1 MPENGMPGPV
11 CDLSSVRESVC
22 IHTRKIFDSCRD
34 KDCVEDLRF
43 YPTASAMELLSGCQ
57 MVRGGTAELLYVYT
71 DVEPVTFNRGFYSI
85 DMRFFYRVTL
95 QVGTGT
101 PRCAGAEGLCVF
113 DKRCILFGSEG
124 SAKIFSSDTVID
136 ELDIPGRMRTNL
148 PTAVVEAVDP
158 IVLDTRVDDGC
169 KPRCCECGLTEIPAF
184 IARSFGEE
192 LVFDDGGRRRVLCNN
207 REYLAEAGDLIL
219 FNPRDN
225 HACSQVGDEL
235 LNWRC
240 LHVGEETMRRLIRQ
254 ITGAEALPVF
264 APNIVPQSEL
274 VPLLRDLH
282 AMVLEESA
290 DFCKE
295 ELLFA
300 LLEQL
305 LEEFAAPFTPPAPQV
320 GDAAARAIR
329 AVCIFL
335 EEHYAERISLDDLG
349 RLAGLDKYYLLRAFT
364 RVKGITPYRYL
375 ENVRIARAKALLETG
390 VPPVEAAL
398 SAGFA
403 DQSHFT
409 KFFKCFI
416 GLTPK
421 QYQRI
426 FIPAKR

>member
-184 IARSFGEE
+184 IAAASARS
-192 LVFDDGGRRRVLCNN
+192 
-207 REYLAEAGDLIL
+207 
-219 FNPRDN
+219 
-225 HACSQVGDEL
+225 
-235 LNWRC
+235 WC
-240 LHVGEETMRRLIRQ
+240 LT
-254 ITGAEALPVF
+254 T
-264 APNIVPQSEL
+264 
-274 VPLLRDLH
+274 
-282 AMVLEESA
+282 
-290 DFCKE
+290 
-295 ELLFA
+295 
-300 LLEQL
+300 
-305 LEEFAAPFTPPAPQV
+305 
-320 GDAAARAIR
+320 AAA
-329 AVCIFL
+329 
-335 EEHYAERISLDDLG
+335 
-349 RLAGLDKYYLLRAFT
+349 AG
-364 RVKGITPYRYL
+364 
-375 ENVRIARAKALLETG
+375 
-390 VPPVEAAL
+390 
-398 SAGFA
+398 SM
-403 DQSHFT
+403 
-409 KFFKCFI
+409 
-416 GLTPK
+416 
-421 QYQRI
+421 
-426 FIPAKR
+426 

>member
-1 MPENGMPGPV
+1 MPG
-11 CDLSSVRESVC
+11 
-22 IHTRKIFDSCRD
+22 
-34 KDCVEDLRF
+34 
-43 YPTASAMELLSGCQ
+43 G
-57 MVRGGTAELLYVYT
+57 
-71 DVEPVTFNRGFYSI
+71 
-85 DMRFFYRVTL
+85 
-95 QVGTGT
+95 
-101 PRCAGAEGLCVF
+101 
-113 DKRCILFGSEG
+113 
-124 SAKIFSSDTVID
+124 
-136 ELDIPGRMRTNL
+136 
-148 PTAVVEAVDP
+148 
-158 IVLDTRVDDGC
+158 TRVIRFDADLQIEACLFHGLLQNFPNHFHEHYVIGC
-169 KPRCCECGLTEIPAF
+169 I
-184 IARSFGEE
+184 
-192 LVFDDGGRRRVLCNN
+192 DGGRRRVLCNN

-254 ITGAEALPVF
+254 I
-264 APNIVPQSEL
+264 
-274 VPLLRDLH
+274 
-282 AMVLEESA
+282 MVLEESV

-305 LEEFAAPFTPPAPQV
+305 LEEFAAPFTPPAPQI

-398 SAGFA
+398 NAGFA

>member
-1 MPENGMPGPV
+1 MPG
-11 CDLSSVRESVC
+11 
-22 IHTRKIFDSCRD
+22 
-34 KDCVEDLRF
+34 
-43 YPTASAMELLSGCQ
+43 G
-57 MVRGGTAELLYVYT
+57 
-71 DVEPVTFNRGFYSI
+71 
-85 DMRFFYRVTL
+85 
-95 QVGTGT
+95 
-101 PRCAGAEGLCVF
+101 
-113 DKRCILFGSEG
+113 
-124 SAKIFSSDTVID
+124 
-136 ELDIPGRMRTNL
+136 
-148 PTAVVEAVDP
+148 
-158 IVLDTRVDDGC
+158 TRVIRFDADLQIEACLFHGLLQNFPNHFHEHYVIGC
-169 KPRCCECGLTEIPAF
+169 I
-184 IARSFGEE
+184 
-192 LVFDDGGRRRVLCNN
+192 DGGRRRVLCNN

-240 LHVGEETMRRLIRQ
+240 LHVGEETMRRLTRQ
-254 ITGAEALPVF
+254 ITGAGALPVF

-282 AMVLEESA
+282 AMILEESV

-305 LEEFAAPFTPPAPQV
+305 LEEFAAPFTPPAPQT
-320 GDAAARAIR
+320 GDAVARAIR
-329 AVCIFL
+329 VVCAFL

-364 RVKGITPYRYL
+364 SAKGITPYRYL

>member
-192 LVFDDGGRRRVLCNN
+192 LVFDDGGRRRFYVTLVTDINEVKLRTRAGMGNCQG
-207 REYLAEAGDLIL
+207 RTCGPALAAIAAETAGRAIPDMG
-219 FNPRDN
+219 R
-225 HACSQVGDEL
+225 
-235 LNWRC
+235 
-240 LHVGEETMRRLIRQ
+240 LHVRSPLR
-254 ITGAEALPVF
+254 P
-264 APNIVPQSEL
+264 
-274 VPLLRDLH
+274 VPL
-282 AMVLEESA
+282 S
-290 DFCKE
+290 
-295 ELLFA
+295 A
-300 LLEQL
+300 LL
-305 LEEFAAPFTPPAPQV
+305 
-320 GDAAARAIR
+320 
-329 AVCIFL
+329 
-335 EEHYAERISLDDLG
+335 
-349 RLAGLDKYYLLRAFT
+349 RL
-364 RVKGITPYRYL
+364 P
-375 ENVRIARAKALLETG
+375 ET
-390 VPPVEAAL
+390 
-398 SAGFA
+398 
-403 DQSHFT
+403 
-409 KFFKCFI
+409 K
-416 GLTPK
+416 
-421 QYQRI
+421 
-426 FIPAKR
+426 

>member
-1 MPENGMPGPV
+1 MPG
-11 CDLSSVRESVC
+11 
-22 IHTRKIFDSCRD
+22 
-34 KDCVEDLRF
+34 
-43 YPTASAMELLSGCQ
+43 G
-57 MVRGGTAELLYVYT
+57 
-71 DVEPVTFNRGFYSI
+71 
-85 DMRFFYRVTL
+85 
-95 QVGTGT
+95 
-101 PRCAGAEGLCVF
+101 
-113 DKRCILFGSEG
+113 
-124 SAKIFSSDTVID
+124 
-136 ELDIPGRMRTNL
+136 
-148 PTAVVEAVDP
+148 
-158 IVLDTRVDDGC
+158 TRVSRFDADMQIEACLFHGLLQNFPNHFHEHYVIGC
-169 KPRCCECGLTEIPAF
+169 I
-184 IARSFGEE
+184 
-192 LVFDDGGRRRVLCNN
+192 DGGDRRVLCNN

-282 AMVLEESA
+282 AMVLEESV

-335 EEHYAERISLDDLG
+335 E
-349 RLAGLDKYYLLRAFT
+349 
-364 RVKGITPYRYL
+364 
-375 ENVRIARAKALLETG
+375 
-390 VPPVEAAL
+390 
-398 SAGFA
+398 
-403 DQSHFT
+403 
-409 KFFKCFI
+409 
-416 GLTPK
+416 
-421 QYQRI
+421 
-426 FIPAKR
+426 